1 MSKIDLKIRPV
12 TKNDTLEL
20 IPVVRSYIVD
30 FYKCPD
36 PTDNELENHINY
48 LVDNPGSGKQF
59 LMEKNGEIIGFATLY
74 FTFSTTK
81 VKAISILNDLFISS
95 EYRGKGLGEM
105 LFKYALEFSK
115 ENGYA
120 VMNWKTSH
128 DNLKAQALYK
138 KMGGVNT
145 NNNWIN
151 YEITL

>member
-74 FTFSTTK
+74 FTFIRYLCL
-81 VKAISILNDLFISS
+81 ISVSGRLHLKRKIRRRCPRKSAH
-95 EYRGKGLGEM
+95 LG
-105 LFKYALEFSK
+105 
-115 ENGYA
+115 
-120 VMNWKTSH
+120 
-128 DNLKAQALYK
+128 
-138 KMGGVNT
+138 
-145 NNNWIN
+145 
-151 YEITL
+151 

>member
-1 MSKIDLKIRPV
+1 
-12 TKNDTLEL
+12 
-20 IPVVRSYIVD
+20 
-30 FYKCPD
+30 
-36 PTDNELENHINY
+36 
-48 LVDNPGSGKQF
+48 
-59 LMEKNGEIIGFATLY
+59 MEKNGEIIGFATLY

-128 DNLKAQALYK
+128 DNLKAQTLYEK
-138 KMGGVNT
+138 WVV
-145 NNNWIN
+145 
-151 YEITL
+151 